1 MYKKTWKKSQHNDF
15 PRGTTL
21 WWWKSNLLPYYITKD
36 KVTNYH
42 VVQMGVIR
50 KVLHSQ
56 RQWDMISN
64 SGKIKINVQKKQLC
78 ME

>member
-1 MYKKTWKKSQHNDF
+1 MYKKHGKKVNIIIFQGEQLF
-15 PRGTTL
+15 GGG
-21 WWWKSNLLPYYITKD
+21 NLICCHIIIKD